1 MSLAASIDGQFIAGE
16 EIAGEGHDV
25 VPRHDP
31 ADERIEVSRQRMA
44 TIADA
49 DDAIGAASAA
59 ALDWART
66 PGPHRAAILHR
77 AASLLEQQAPEAA
90 REITAHEGKSIA
102 EATGEVLRSAVL
114 LRFFAEQA
122 RGPDG
127 EIADAE
133 EAGTTIMTRRRP
145 LGVVALITPWNF
157 PLAIPARKAA
167 PALAFGNTVVLKP
180 STMAAR
186 PALRLARVLR
196 DAGLP
201 AGCFNVLIGDEPAAG
216 ILTSHPAVDGI
227 SFTGS
232 TAVGRA
238 IAASI
243 AGRSIAFQAEMGGH
257 SPVIVLADA
266 DPAAAAAIVL
276 QGAFG
281 SAGQT
286 CTATRRVI
294 VEDGLHDALV
304 RELVLATRSLRLGAG
319 TDETAQ
325 IPPLVSSSHRD
336 RVLGHL
342 DDATSDGATLLHGGD
357 APGGDLLHGAF
368 LTPTLL
374 GDVSTEMRCAQT
386 EIFGPVCSIIRVAD
400 ADAAVEAANRGPY
413 GLSAAILTANV
424 ARAMAIAGDVRS
436 GMLHVNRPT
445 VGADPHMS
453 FGGVKASA
461 AGPREQGRAA
471 REFFSH
477 EQAIYLRG

>member
-1 MSLAASIDGQFIAGE
+1 
-16 EIAGEGHDV
+16 
-25 VPRHDP
+25 
-31 ADERIEVSRQRMA
+31 
-44 TIADA
+44 
-49 DDAIGAASAA
+49 
-59 ALDWART
+59 
-66 PGPHRAAILHR
+66 
-77 AASLLEQQAPEAA
+77 
-90 REITAHEGKSIA
+90 
-102 EATGEVLRSAVL
+102 
-114 LRFFAEQA
+114 
-122 RGPDG
+122 
-127 EIADAE
+127 
-133 EAGTTIMTRRRP
+133 
-145 LGVVALITPWNF
+145 
-157 PLAIPARKAA
+157 
-167 PALAFGNTVVLKP
+167 
-180 STMAAR
+180 
-186 PALRLARVLR
+186 
-196 DAGLP
+196 
-201 AGCFNVLIGDEPAAG
+201 
-216 ILTSHPAVDGI
+216 
-227 SFTGS
+227 
-232 TAVGRA
+232 
-238 IAASI
+238 
-243 AGRSIAFQAEMGGH
+243 MGGH

-357 APGGDLLHGAF
+357 APGGDLMHGAF

-386 EIFGPVCSIIRVAD
+386 EIFGPVCSMIRVAD
-400 ADAAVEAANRGPY
+400 ADAAVEAADRGPY

-477 EQAIYLRG
+477 EQAIYARG